1 MQPIIYEQI
10 WLKDEM
16 VFNQKL
22 NEYVYEIVI
31 LIHLIYHLNQNISNV
46 LKVRYKK
53 INRQVGIIVLRGGA
67 THTYISGKEQ

>member
-31 LIHLIYHLNQNISNV
+31 LIQLIYHLNQNISNV
-46 LKVRYKK
+46 LKVRCNQSTYK
-53 INRQVGIIVLRGGA
+53 
-67 THTYISGKEQ
+67 